1 MPEEK
6 SKKTI
11 DRIIVFAA
19 VLEPMF
25 VLPQALQIF
34 RNKNADGVSILT
46 WLGLSVLTG
55 IWVWYAYE
63 HKEKMVLLYQGL
75 FFAFNTL
82 VIVGAIIYG
91 GKWY

>member
-1 MPEEK
+1 MSETQN
-6 SKKTI
+6 KKFI

-25 VLPQALQIF
+25 VLPQAIQIF
-34 RNKNADGVSILT
+34 RERSADGVSILT

-55 IWVWYAYE
+55 IWVWYAYV
-63 HKEKMVLLYQGL
+63 HKEKMVLLYQSL
-75 FFAFNTL
+75 FFTFNML
-82 VIVGAIIYG
+82 VIIGAVVYG